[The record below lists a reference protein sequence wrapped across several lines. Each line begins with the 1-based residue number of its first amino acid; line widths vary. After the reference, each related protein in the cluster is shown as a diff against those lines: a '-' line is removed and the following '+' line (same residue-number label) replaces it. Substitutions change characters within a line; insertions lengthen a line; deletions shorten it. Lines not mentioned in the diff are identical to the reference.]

1 MVILNTLHY
10 AIIHENNDIFTNE
23 YANLLKNLTSIRLRT
38 NDNVDQGCAI
48 HRRLVFFP
56 VTSSDNVAYVHQGTY
71 DVPYVF
77 IRDRCNHRIP
87 AVQLVR
93 LETYNNMYYN
103 LASVLTVSTV
113 WYISWSKLTVQQW
126 MWNKNNCPAGCALA
140 KLSRP
145 LKGVDFRFLPL
156 VLRLNNFSYFSLRKI
171 IKHRYHATERPF
183 PNEHVYYNFCR

>member
-1 MVILNTLHY
+1 MI
-10 AIIHENNDIFTNE
+10 
-23 YANLLKNLTSIRLRT
+23 TSTRVVLSIGVLSFFQLRLRT
-38 NDNVDQGCAI
+38 TWRMYTRARMTPRTLLSEIGAT
-48 HRRLVFFP
+48 HRV
-56 VTSSDNVAYVHQGTY
+56 
-71 DVPYVF
+71 
-77 IRDRCNHRIP
+77 P

-93 LETYNNMYYN
+93 LETYNNVYYN
-103 LASVLTVSTV
+103 LASVLTVNTA